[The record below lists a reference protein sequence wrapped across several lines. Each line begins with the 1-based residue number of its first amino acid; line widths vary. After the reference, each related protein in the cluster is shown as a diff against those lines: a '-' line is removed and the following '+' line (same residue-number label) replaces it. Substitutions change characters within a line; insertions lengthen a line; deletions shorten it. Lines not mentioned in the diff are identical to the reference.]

1 MLLIRKTEFV
11 AEGNRRRTI
20 KTLIMLHLNTKKIKI
35 TIFAIAMTV
44 AFCQTNA
51 QQQLFATLNHNDTI
65 TAYYGANALQQAHDA
80 AVKGDVITLS
90 SGTFNGVT
98 ITKMIT
104 IRGAGMFT
112 NTEKGTLPTII
123 NGSST
128 IYNPSGST
136 SRDSIHHLSIEG
148 IYFISGVYCVSS
160 SSIYYNNS
168 ITLYD
173 ACFLKCRFAYFYG
186 NTEKFRDAVF
196 VNCIFD
202 DASFISY
209 SRFTNCIIL
218 NESAQY
224 SNWCIFNSTLLNCYV
239 TTCKPANSGYNTNIY
254 FNCIVYYKNSNAT
267 GNLSSINSYNCI
279 GIMSNGNSL
288 FATPILNDCHN
299 MNSLSSVFKT
309 FNGTYNNGETFEL
322 QDSIVNNYRST
333 DSTQIGIYG
342 GIVPYDP
349 TVGNPKIRRCNVGL
363 RSTADGKL
371 NVDIEVVP

>member
-1 MLLIRKTEFV
+1 
-11 AEGNRRRTI
+11 
-20 KTLIMLHLNTKKIKI
+20 MLHLNTKKIKI

-65 TAYYGANALQQAHDA
+65 TAYYVAVDLQQAHDA

-90 SGTFNGVT
+90 SGTFNNVV
-98 ITKMIT
+98 ITKAIT

-112 NTEKGTLPTII
+112 NTETGTLPTII
-123 NGSST
+123 NGAS
-128 IYNPSGST
+128 INNPAIGGST
-136 SRDSIHHLSIEG
+136 SRDSVHHLSIEG
-148 IYFISGVYCVSS
+148 VHFKTTNSVAVVIGNISSGA
-160 SSIYYNNS
+160 IK
-168 ITLYD
+168 LYD
-173 ACFLKCRFAYFYG
+173 AHFLKCRFSHFSAPYD
-186 NTEKFRDAVF
+186 KFSDGVF

-202 DASFISY
+202 FIHSIPS

-218 NESAQY
+218 SENTGQ
-224 SNWCIFNSTLLNCYV
+224 NCINNSTLLNCYV
-239 TTCKPANSGYNTNIY
+239 TTTTSCYSSNIY
-254 FNCIVYYKNSNAT
+254 YNCIVYSNNSNAT
-267 GNLSSINSYNCI
+267 GNLSSIKSYNCI

-309 FNGTYNNGETFEL
+309 FNGTYNDGETFEL
-322 QDSIVNNYRST
+322 QDSIANNYRST

-349 TVGNPKIRRCNVGL
+349 KVGNPKIRRCNVGV